1 MSGIE
6 LRLEKFS
13 LRFIQFLFTMEV
25 IREMF
30 QFLEPS
36 ARLDLKI
43 VALQHVLG
51 LTGSNEGLE
60 LLSSL
65 PEIVRI
71 RCNR

>member
-1 MSGIE
+1 
-6 LRLEKFS
+6 
-13 LRFIQFLFTMEV
+13 MEV